1 MKKYRKKPIVIE
13 AVEWKGNNF
22 EDLIDLDEKQII
34 VSNPDGTLTIPT
46 LEGNHLCKK
55 GDFIIKGIKGELYP
69 CKPDIFEQTYEEALG
84 WKRYARSAESIGIWI
99 MNLRKMGIV
108 FSVWRLWE
116 NDWLKNNYRY

>member
-84 WKRYARSAESIGIWI
+84 
-99 MNLRKMGIV
+99 
-108 FSVWRLWE
+108 
-116 NDWLKNNYRY
+116 